1 MSKQAWAQ
9 GQLGIWKG
17 EACRTDRQCRS
28 QRALRVKWRSQAS
41 PVGSAAG
48 SFRATGEFF
57 EIIMTLLGGIK
68 TELENV
74 YMYNPSTWEAEAE
87 E

>member
-17 EACRTDRQCRS
+17 EACRTDRLQVTKSFTC
-28 QRALRVKWRSQAS
+28 QWRSQAS

-48 SFRATGEFF
+48 SFRGTGEFF
-57 EIIMTLLGGIK
+57 AIIMTLLGGIK

-74 YMYNPSTWEAEAE
+74 YMYNPSTWEAEAGE
-87 E
+87 